1 MAAPAAIQATFADFK
16 IIRGRKIA
24 QIICE
29 IPLEQADAA
38 LSVLGGIPNP
48 ATEAW
53 VAIARL
59 DLSKAKDAG
68 PDTRGLMNVGL
79 EHHEEAQ
86 KPKRKFS
93 ELPLITQSVLLS
105 EREAFWTF
113 LKTTK
118 SNCWLFNQN
127 DKDGIGRTNIET
139 AKMCL
144 YDLCK
149 MNSRSKLGVDPVAS
163 TKFIEIRNEFQDWIS
178 EPL

>member
-1 MAAPAAIQATFADFK
+1 MQLVLEVPIEKAD
-16 IIRGRKIA
+16 
-24 QIICE
+24 E
-29 IPLEQADAA
+29 T
-38 LSVLGGIPNP
+38 LSTLGGFPQP
-48 ATEAW
+48 KGERW
-53 VAIARL
+53 VAVAVL
-59 DLSKAKDAG
+59 DLSHKPQEPG

-86 KPKRKFS
+86 KPKRKMA

-149 MNSRSKLGVDPVAS
+149 MNSRSKLGVDPIAS